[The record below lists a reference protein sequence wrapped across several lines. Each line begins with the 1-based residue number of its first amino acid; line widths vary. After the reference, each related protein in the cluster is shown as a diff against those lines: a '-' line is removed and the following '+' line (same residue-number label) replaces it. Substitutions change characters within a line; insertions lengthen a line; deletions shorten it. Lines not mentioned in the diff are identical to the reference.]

1 VDVVVRLRGWW
12 DDLRDSLWLLPSV
25 TVLASAA
32 LAAALV
38 ALEPLPDVFPEGL
51 VYGGAPD
58 GARAVLGELAGATI
72 TVTGLVFSLTVI
84 ALQVASSQFS
94 PRLLRTFL
102 RDRGTQV
109 VLSGM
114 LGSAVYDVAVL
125 RTVRAASEETDAFV
139 PALAVTVAL
148 LYSLVAVGLLI
159 YFLHHVT
166 RHLRVDVVMR
176 EIAQQT
182 IGRLQ
187 AEREP
192 ELPDREPPEPPAEAT
207 SITVARLD
215 GYLQTADLGRLAAR
229 LRELGA
235 HARLRPA
242 VGSWVT
248 RGTVL
253 AWWWPEDGVTTG
265 EPDEVDDA
273 LHVNVHLG
281 PDRTESDDVA
291 FGLRQ
296 LADIALR
303 ALSSGVND
311 PTTAVQAVEQLSA
324 VLGAAA
330 RHPLGAVTVED
341 GSGARVILPR
351 PTFAAHLALAVDQ
364 VRACGRDD
372 TDVLVALLHLLTD
385 LAELVA
391 DSQDRRAAV
400 AAQVDRVAAAVDLDD
415 PEDRERVERAITLA
429 RGALEGGTR
438 PTAATEAG

>member
-1 VDVVVRLRGWW
+1 VDAVVRLRGWW
-12 DDLRDSLWLLPSV
+12 DDLRDSLWLLPSI
-25 TVLASAA
+25 TVLASAG
-32 LAAALV
+32 LAAAMV
-38 ALEPLPDVFPEGL
+38 ALEPLPDAIPDGL

-102 RDRGTQV
+102 RNRGTQV

-114 LGSAVYDVAVL
+114 LGSAVYAVAVL
-125 RTVRAASEETDAFV
+125 RTVRAGTEDTDAFV

-148 LYSLVAVGLLI
+148 VYSLVAVGLLI
-159 YFLHHVT
+159 FFLHHVT

-176 EIAQQT
+176 EIAKQT

-187 AEREP
+187 QQEREP
-192 ELPDREPPEPPAEAT
+192 ELPDREPPEPPEEA

-215 GYLQTADLGRLAAR
+215 GYLQTADLDRLAHR

-253 AWWWPEDGVTTG
+253 AWWWPEDGAMTG
-265 EPDEVDDA
+265 EPDAVDGV
-273 LHVNVHLG
+273 LHANLHLG
-281 PDRTESDDVA
+281 PDRTESDDIA
-291 FGLRQ
+291 FGVRQ
-296 LADIALR
+296 LTDIALR

-341 GSGARVILPR
+341 ESGARVILPR
-351 PTFAAHLALAVDQ
+351 PTFAAHLALAIDQ
-364 VRACGRDD
+364 VRAVGRDD
-372 TDVLVALLHLLTD
+372 TDLLVALLHLLTD
-385 LAELVA
+385 LAELVG
-391 DSQDRRAAV
+391 DSRDRRAVV

-415 PEDRERVERAITLA
+415 PEDRDRVERAITLA